1 MKLKDQSQELAKM
14 VDQLAAPQAVADLSD
29 AIPEELEEPEPLFT
43 IDYKKEMREA
53 VKKARRSIKTML
65 KTIIPAEYIDDPY
78 ITDKIEQDAESLG
91 RLYYQQHII
100 EKVEEAN
107 VNAIGNG
114 NLSARL
120 FDTFNQ
126 TAKSHS
132 DLAKQIS
139 DTQTAIRKS
148 YIDVILD
155 VKAKSKLAS
164 KPFLAAGAAPLQVT
178 DKSTEFSRVFVGT
191 KDLVKSLHMKRGDGA
206 TLLKDNQIE
215 EI

>member
-1 MKLKDQSQELAKM
+1 M
-14 VDQLAAPQAVADLSD
+14 VDALAVPQSAANLSD
-29 AIPEELEEPEPLFT
+29 ALPEELEEPEPLFV

-53 VKKARRSIKTML
+53 MKKARRSIKTMI
-65 KTIIPAEYIDDPY
+65 KTIIPSEYLDDPY
-78 ITDKIEQDAESLG
+78 IIDKIEQDAETLG
-91 RLYYQQHII
+91 RLYYQQKIV

-120 FDTFNQ
+120 FETFNM

-139 DTQTAIRKS
+139 DAHTTIRRS

-164 KPFLAAGAAPLQVT
+164 RPLLGTSSEIHQIS
-178 DKSTEFSRVFVGT
+178 DKSSEFSRVFVGT
-191 KDLVKSLHMKRGDGA
+191 KDLVKSLHEKHVSSIMNNKE
-206 TLLKDNQIE
+206 IE